1 MLLRVMLAF
10 ESTQNLD
17 NRLARRWI
25 VVVLEKSL
33 QVRHQTFRASQRKDE
48 AYAEICA
55 RPPKPT
61 CADCR
66 PCLPPAGSFLNS
78 SLETM
83 DYLDANGL
91 ICWPPILQHPLA
103 VPQRESLK
111 PEGSAWIDGEPLK
124 S

>member
-55 RPPKPT
+55 RQNPLVPIVDRA
-61 CADCR
+61 CHLLA
-66 PCLPPAGSFLNS
+66 LS
-78 SLETM
+78 ST
-83 DYLDANGL
+83 
-91 ICWPPILQHPLA
+91 PL
-103 VPQRESLK
+103 
-111 PEGSAWIDGEPLK
+111 
-124 S
+124 